1 MINMSHALLQSHLS
15 TFKETSY
22 DANNHQ
28 YMTNSEIQV
37 VNFDDFK
44 NEYCSLHGWSNSG
57 FRSTDALWIVSGK
70 LYLVEFKNGNIF
82 TCQGKICDLTSEEI
96 RTKINE
102 SIIILSDAFT
112 QCVSDFRNDAT
123 FILVYN
129 DSKFRSRIH
138 DFVTQRSGVPL
149 IRFGMNRYK
158 GTLFHDVKTL
168 NESEFSSFINTIV
181 AASIQTV

>member
-1 MINMSHALLQSHLS
+1 MINIGDALLQSHLS

-22 DANNHQ
+22 DDTNRQ
-28 YMTNSEIQV
+28 YMSDSEVQV

-44 NEYCSLHGWSNSG
+44 NKYCSLHGWSNST
-57 FRSTDALWIVSGK
+57 FRSTDALWIVSSK

-82 TCQGKICDLTSEEI
+82 TSKGKICDLTNEEI

-102 SIIILSDAFT
+102 SIIILSDSFN

-129 DSKFRSRIH
+129 DSKYRSRIH
-138 DFVTQRSGVPL
+138 SYVTQRAGVPL
-149 IRFGMNRYK
+149 IRFGMTRYK